1 MFSTLTNVKN
11 TLAFPGKLCNDFF
24 FLPNDTEDVNLNVSS
39 DQNFVSVEANH
50 DDWVK
55 LKGKFLLNGSPA
67 RAVVYIE
74 GPPPGI
80 DVFVD
85 HFEVKPA
92 EKPSP
97 SRRPYI
103 EVDIYIVL
111 LFNMHILRGWVYSSF
126 GFLGLEI

>member
-1 MFSTLTNVKN
+1 M
-11 TLAFPGKLCNDFF
+11 
-24 FLPNDTEDVNLNVSS
+24 NLNVSS
-39 DQNFVSVEANH
+39 DQINVSVEANH

-92 EKPSP
+92 EKPPP

-103 EVDIYIVL
+103 EVRHIHCIAF
-111 LFNMHILRGWVYSSF
+111 FNMHLLRGGSIRVLGAGLFEFWVF
-126 GFLGLEI
+126 GYL